1 MYNKQLQAKGL
12 LGDLSI
18 SGAGALNQVIGK
30 NTDFSGAPQV
40 GGYDATRQKVI
51 AAMGGRANED
61 YAKQTDQT
69 NSDLVAAGIRPG
81 TKAYADRMQMIERS
95 HNDARQQAEIAGGNA
110 ATQAFGTDT
119 QRRKDAIAEILTQRQ
134 TPLNEINALMS
145 GSQVQNPFAVP
156 GAAQNSNMQPA
167 PMFGAAQAQGQADI
181 GGYNAVSANNNA
193 AMGGLFSL
201 GAAGLGAMGASA
213 GGAAAAGA
221 LAMF

>member
-1 MYNKQLQAKGL
+1 MFFP
-12 LGDLSI
+12 I
-18 SGAGALNQVIGK
+18 
-30 NTDFSGAPQV
+30 TWFSAP
-40 GGYDATRQKVI
+40 APEI
-51 AAMGGRANED
+51 
-61 YAKQTDQT
+61 
-69 NSDLVAAGIRPG
+69 
-81 TKAYADRMQMIERS
+81 DRS
-95 HNDARQQAEIAGGNA
+95 PNDARQQAEIAGGNA